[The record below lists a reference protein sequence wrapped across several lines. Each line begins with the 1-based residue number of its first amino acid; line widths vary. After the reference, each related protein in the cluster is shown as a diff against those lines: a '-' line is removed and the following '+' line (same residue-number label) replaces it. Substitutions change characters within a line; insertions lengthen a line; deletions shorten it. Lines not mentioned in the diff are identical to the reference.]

1 MDLVHQLN
9 ISSGDT
15 CGSSFQKKPSLPLPL
30 LIRKRDDTIFGQH
43 FPIGSPLTSMCVCFT
58 RMGRL
63 GANRPVGSTNRSLQS
78 AAPSDQGV
86 NVASNVRLHPW
97 KSWLDF
103 FTPCSLSAGCAI
115 NQTLAIFILARKFQ
129 SLATHYGPNA
139 PKTIEL
145 DPNAAS
151 FICFRYE

>member
-43 FPIGSPLTSMCVCFT
+43 FPIGSPLTSMCVCFV

-63 GANRPVGSTNRSLQS
+63 GASRPVGSTNRSPQS
-78 AAPSDQGV
+78 ASAIGSRRKCSV
-86 NVASNVRLHPW
+86 
-97 KSWLDF
+97 KC
-103 FTPCSLSAGCAI
+103 TPPPVK
-115 NQTLAIFILARKFQ
+115 ILARFFHSLLPECWLRYQ
-129 SLATHYGPNA
+129 SNTCYIYSSEDIPVPGNPL
-139 PKTIEL
+139 
-145 DPNAAS
+145 
-151 FICFRYE
+151 RYERTENDRARPERG